1 MRGSVSIVLV
11 SHSSRLAEG
20 AAEMAR
26 QIGSADIVVL
36 AVGGTD
42 GGDLGTSAARV
53 EQALTEADQGAG
65 VVVLPDLGS
74 SVLTTRAVLE
84 DREQRGAPHTDIVLV
99 DTAFVEGAVAAAV
112 TAATGASLD
121 EVVAAAE
128 EARHVRKL

>member
-11 SHSSRLAEG
+11 SHSARLAEG
-20 AAEMAR
+20 TAEMAR
-26 QIGSADIVVL
+26 QIGSADVTVL

-42 GGDLGTSAARV
+42 EGDLGTSAARV
-53 EQALTEADQGAG
+53 EQALADADRGAG

-84 DREQRGAPHTDIVLV
+84 DHEQSDTVLV

-112 TAATGASLD
+112 TSATGASLD